1 METPEKKWNKR
12 RVMKVLKNYSL
23 ILLGCFLLAFGD
35 VAFLVPL
42 NLVTGGVASV
52 GVIVQWLV
60 KQAGSDFQVVDIIT
74 WGSQIILLIV
84 SFIFLGKKF
93 TLHTL
98 FASIMYPAFLT
109 IIYRF
114 HLGDFIADQL
124 VATAGDTDA
133 LSKAL
138 LAGIFGGA
146 FVGGG
151 VAITYFGDGSTGGF
165 DVISVIIAR
174 HSSIKEAVSAFF
186 IDGTLVVIGMICM
199 KDIPLGLIG
208 ILSAL
213 VCALVVQYA
222 YVNANS
228 YVIAD
233 VDSSKYE
240 EIMEYVH
247 KEMEHATTVIDATGG
262 YTGADR
268 KILRV
273 AFNKRELYD
282 FRYFIGQADP
292 EAFVT
297 FTQASMI
304 NGEGFDPL
312 VRRVHSESGEPE
324 NNGDVDGK

>member
-1 METPEKKWNKR
+1 METAKKKWNKQ
-12 RVMKVLKNYSL
+12 RVIKTIKNYLL
-23 ILLGCFLLAFGD
+23 ITAGCFLLAFGNA
-35 VAFLVPL
+35 AFLEPL
-42 NLVTGGVASV
+42 SLVTGGVSSL
-52 GVIVQWLV
+52 GIIIQWLV
-60 KQAGSDFQVVDIIT
+60 RQSGSDLRVFDIVT
-74 WGSQIILLIV
+74 WAAMAVLLIV
-84 SFIFLGKKF
+84 SFLFLGKRF

-98 FASIMYPAFLT
+98 FASIVYPAILT
-109 IIYRF
+109 VLYRTNA
-114 HLGDFIADQL
+114 LDFISKQL
-124 VATAGDTDA
+124 MAEPGDADA

-151 VAITYFGDGSTGGF
+151 VAVTYLGDGSTGGF
-165 DVISVIIAR
+165 DVIAVIIAR
-174 HSSIKEAVSAFF
+174 HSAIKESVSSFI
-186 IDGTLVVIGMICM
+186 IDGSLIVIGMLLM

-213 VCALVVQYA
+213 VCALMVQYC

-228 YVIAD
+228 YIIAD
-233 VDSSKYE
+233 IVSKNYE

-262 YTGADR
+262 YTGNDR

-282 FRYFIGQADP
+282 FRCFIGQTDP

-304 NGEGFDPL
+304 NGEGFDPI
-312 VRRVHSESGEPE
+312 VRKARPVDQSKDNNKGE
-324 NNGDVDGK
+324 NGK

>member
-1 METPEKKWNKR
+1 METTKKKWNKQ
-12 RVMKVLKNYSL
+12 KVLKTISNYLL
-23 ILLGCFLLAFGD
+23 ITLGCFLLAFGD

-52 GVIVQWLV
+52 GVIVQWLIA
-60 KQAGSDFQVVDIIT
+60 QSGSTLQIVDIVT
-74 WGSQIILLIV
+74 WALQVILLIV

-98 FASIMYPAFLT
+98 FASIVYPLFFTLL
-109 IIYRF
+109 YRF
-114 HLGDFIADQL
+114 HLCDFVSKQL
-124 VATAGDTDA
+124 VSVPGEPDA
-133 LSKAL
+133 LAKTL
-138 LAGIFGGA
+138 LAGIFAGA

-151 VAITYFGDGSTGGF
+151 VAVTYFGDGSTGGF

-174 HSSIKEAVSAFF
+174 HSSIKEALSAFF
-186 IDGTLVVIGMICM
+186 IDGSLIVIGMFCM
-199 KDIPLGLIG
+199 KDIPVGLIG

-213 VCALVVQYA
+213 VCALMVQYC

-228 YVIAD
+228 YIIAD
-233 VDSSKYE
+233 IVSKNYE
-240 EIMEYVH
+240 EIMDYVH
-247 KEMEHATTVIDATGG
+247 KHMEHATTVIDATGG
-262 YTGADR
+262 YTGSDR

-282 FRYFIGQADP
+282 FRNFIGQADP

-312 VRRVHSESGEPE
+312 VRKARVIESQKE
-324 NNGDVDGK
+324 NNKGEDGK